1 VRVAYT
7 IEQCWHRVPGGTAVA
22 ALEVARELVG
32 LASRHDIEVVGVAG
46 RHRHAPAPDMV
57 PPMAVRG
64 LPLSGPYLYEAWT
77 RFRWPKVESVVDD
90 ADVVHSTTVI
100 PAATKLPHVVTL
112 HDVAFL
118 AHPEFFTARGNRIFR
133 RGLDIIRDEAAL
145 VLCSSQST
153 IEDCATYGIDRGRL
167 RHVPLGVRSAPASDA
182 DIERVRQAYSL
193 PDNFALF
200 VGTLEPR
207 KNLPRLLAACAEA
220 RLETPLVIVGAQG
233 WGESVQPT
241 PGVDVRFVGFVP
253 SGDLAAMYAAADV
266 LCYPSILE
274 GFGLP
279 ILEAMAQG
287 TPVVT
292 SAGTSTEEVAGGAAE
307 LCDPT
312 DVSSIAGAIVRA
324 RSRGEELSQAGRA
337 RAASMTWA
345 NTAQRTL
352 HEYRTVCG
360 TTR

>member
-1 VRVAYT
+1 M
-7 IEQCWHRVPGGTAVA
+7 A

-32 LASRHDIEVVGVAG
+32 LGSSQDIDVVGVAG
-46 RHRHAPAPDMV
+46 RHRHAPAPDV
-57 PPMAVRG
+57 RPPMTVRA

-77 RFRWPKVESVVDD
+77 RLRWPKVESVVDD
-90 ADVVHSTTVI
+90 VDVVHSTTVI
-100 PAATKLPHVVTL
+100 PAATTLPHVVTL

-118 AHPEFFTARGNRIFR
+118 SHPEFFTARGNRIFR

-145 VLCSSQST
+145 VLCSSQAT
-153 IEDCATYGIDRGRL
+153 IEDCATYGIDRTRL
-167 RHVPLGVRSAPASDA
+167 RHVPLGVRSAPVIDA
-182 DIERVRQAYSL
+182 DVARVRQAFSL
-193 PDNFALF
+193 PGNFALF

-220 RLETPLVIVGAQG
+220 RLEIPLVIVGAQG

-253 SGDLAAMYAAADV
+253 SEDLAALYAAADV

-324 RSRGEELSQAGRA
+324 RSRREELSHAGRI

-360 TTR
+360 TSR